1 MRGGRGRGGESL
13 SFYFHFYKVKNYNLV
28 NSSRTTRCTSQVN
41 FESCAVTFTVCS
53 ELKSFSLALN
63 HQSRVPLTDAVA
75 FSSVQVR
82 WAVEGSEA
90 VEVEVSQEATVAMEG
105 EEVVPVVEEGSSEPE
120 IGSVQTREF

>member
-1 MRGGRGRGGESL
+1 M
-13 SFYFHFYKVKNYNLV
+13 
-28 NSSRTTRCTSQVN
+28 
-41 FESCAVTFTVCS
+41 FTVCS
-53 ELKSFSLALN
+53 ELKSFSLALK
-63 HQSRVPLTDAVA
+63 HQSRVPLTDAVP

-105 EEVVPVVEEGSSEPE
+105 EEVVPVVEEGSSELE